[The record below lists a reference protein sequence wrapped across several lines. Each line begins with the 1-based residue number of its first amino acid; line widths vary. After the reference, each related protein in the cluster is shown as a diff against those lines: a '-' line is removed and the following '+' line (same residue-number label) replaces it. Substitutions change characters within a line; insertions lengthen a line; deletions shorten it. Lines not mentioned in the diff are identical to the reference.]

1 MGSAP
6 VSGGSCTTSIYPV
19 CPDYPMQVTLLSG
32 VSGGYHIQTR
42 CTGPEDHAGYP
53 AIWCVRRIPY
63 TDYPAGALV
72 RRILGHPEIYPSISV
87 VSGGSQVTLRCILH
101 GICTCV
107 RRILHRIILC
117 MCIYSVRRIDP
128 PVYVYTPVSGGSCL
142 LGILLCV
149 LHSYIHLCPEDPG
162 YSTCVRRILYL
173 GSSCVCVPVS
183 GGSCL
188 DPSVC
193 PEDPACDLPWNR
205 IIILYTCT
213 VCWILLGIPRRI
225 LYI

>member
-87 VSGGSQVTLRCILH
+87 VSGGSQVTLRSIHLY
-101 GICTCV
+101 
-107 RRILHRIILC
+107 LLC
-117 MCIYSVRRIDP
+117 PEDP
-128 PVYVYTPVSGGSCL
+128 RSPCDVSFMGSAPVSGGSCT
-142 LGILLCV
+142 GSSCVCVYIVSGGSILLCMC
-149 LHSYIHLCPEDPG
+149 IHLCPEDPACLG
-162 YSTCVRRILYL
+162 SSCVSCIAIYTCVRRILDIA
-173 GSSCVCVPVS
+173 PVS
-183 GGSCL
+183 GGSYTW
-188 DPSVC
+188 DPHVFVYLC
-193 PEDPACDLPWNR
+193 PEDPA
-205 IIILYTCT
+205 
-213 VCWILLGIPRRI
+213 WILLCVRRI
-225 LYI
+225 LHVIFLGTEL